1 MLLPAS
7 LWGYGPQLCLMPLD
21 PHLTRS
27 PQPTSLLL
35 CRLQL
40 MADVPSSCDK
50 KLTATG
56 GGESNRLSE
65 CSQEGVSF
73 GLRFRGSRQ
82 VS

>member
-27 PQPTSLLL
+27 PQPTRLLL

-56 GGESNRLSE
+56 GESQTDYPNAAKKACRSVY
-65 CSQEGVSF
+65 VSAEA
-73 GLRFRGSRQ
+73 GK
-82 VS
+82 